1 MAVTANQVQNLYL
14 AYFGRPAEQA
24 GLTYWTAQTSA
35 TVDQISAA
43 FAQQPEYTATY
54 GSLTRAQTINTLYQ
68 NLFGRAAQSNE
79 LAYWNNSTDVSV
91 SKLALALTNGATG
104 SDRLTLDNKVQF
116 ATLVTTTQ
124 GTAGTVDAVKT
135 AFNPQVTG
143 QTAANAGV
151 AGYVA
156 ANTSANVT
164 AAQAAAQYYALA
176 NTALQATI
184 SPTLTGTGST
194 QGANV
199 DFKALTAGTITLNG
213 ANGTNDIS
221 LLAANKATTLSLNGT
236 ISAADSSAISEL
248 AGTKIVDTLNVN
260 VSSTAASTAA
270 ATDKVLTLGVT
281 GLTALKTIDASAS
294 SAGVALGTLDALTSL
309 TSVKTGAGADAL
321 SITTTAANGW
331 TAGSTVTVDTGA
343 GNDTVTGV
351 VGVASL
357 NISTGDGVDVLTLTT
372 GNANLTVNA
381 GAGNDLVTL
390 KAVAS
395 TGGTSHVATID
406 LGAGNDTLKIGTA
419 ATEFANLHTVG
430 TPPANTTDVT
440 TAAALAQD
448 LIKVSNFGAGDKLDL
463 SSVASFQALSATGSA
478 NVAQAS
484 TLLAAATAA
493 AADIGGAVGANN
505 AVVAHTTTF
514 QFGGNTYVLGADAEA
529 GLGAG
534 DGLIELTGFQGSFGS
549 TVGATG
555 VLTAV

>member
-54 GSLTRAQTINTLYQ
+54 GNLTRAQTINTLYQ
-68 NLFGRAAQSNE
+68 NLFGRVAQSNE

-104 SDRLTLDNKVQF
+104 TDRLTLDNKVQF

-135 AFNPQVTG
+135 GFNPTVVT
-143 QTAANAGV
+143 TSPAG
-151 AGYVA
+151 A
-156 ANTSANVT
+156 ANTSYAGVAAYVAAFTSTTVT

-176 NTALQATI
+176 NTGLQATV

-194 QGANV
+194 LGAGV

-221 LLAANKATTLSLNGT
+221 LATTNKATSLSLTGT
-236 ISAADSSAISEL
+236 ISAADASAITEVN
-248 AGTKIVDTLNVN
+248 GTKIVDTLNVN

-270 ATDKVLTLGVT
+270 ATDKVLTLNVA

-294 SAGVALGTLDALTSL
+294 SAGINLGTLDAQVSL
-309 TSVKTGAGADAL
+309 TSVKTGAGADTL
-321 SITTTAANGW
+321 SINTTTGF
-331 TAGSTVTVDTGA
+331 TAGSTVTIDTGA
-343 GNDTVTGV
+343 GNDTVTATAGA
-351 VGVASL
+351 ASL
-357 NISTGDGVDVLTLTT
+357 NISTGDGVDTLTLTT
-372 GNANLTVNA
+372 GNSNLTVNA

-395 TGGTSHVATID
+395 TAGTTHVTTID
-406 LGAGNDTLKIGTA
+406 LGAGNDTLKVGTA
-419 ATEFANLHTVG
+419 NTEFANLHNA
-430 TPPANTTDVT
+430 ANATTT
-440 TAAALAQD
+440 NATLLAQD
-448 LIKVSNFGAGDKLDL
+448 LIKVANFGTGDKLDL
-463 SSVASFQALSATGSA
+463 SSITDTFQALSTSGAA

-493 AADIGGAVGANN
+493 AADVNGTAAQL
-505 AVVAHTTTF
+505 VAHTTTF
-514 QFGGNTYVLGADAEA
+514 QFGGNTYVLHADATA
-529 GLGAG
+529 GVGAN
-534 DGLIELTGFQGSFGS
+534 DGLIELTGFQGSFAT
-549 TVGATG
+549 TVGANG
-555 VLTAV
+555 VYTAA